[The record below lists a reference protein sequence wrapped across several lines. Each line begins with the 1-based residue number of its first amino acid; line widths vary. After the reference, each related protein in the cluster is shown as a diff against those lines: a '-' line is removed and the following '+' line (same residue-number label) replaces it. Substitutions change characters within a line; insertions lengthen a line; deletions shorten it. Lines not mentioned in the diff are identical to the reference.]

1 VAEEPIAPRND
12 DLEPPA
18 AYPRVRFVALLLIV
32 VVLLL
37 SIGIAQRRYSPTSE
51 SSSFSE
57 KALQADIAMK
67 MSYAYQRWF
76 PAVPEGATQ
85 NRIGVFADTQ
95 KRSAVAW
102 YTQVVRE
109 NPSADHIRRLVI
121 LEGSSAVPLG
131 IERMEEM
138 GRSRPRLASEAVM
151 WRTIYSSAD
160 SLAPAQVTAYASRI
174 RGLELGWY
182 EHLALADLYGRAGLS
197 DRAGQEREKA
207 EQTAVWTVTAFIGVV
222 ALIII
227 LGATGTILM
236 ILYVVAKRSR
246 RSAVQDADY
255 GQPPHVRSFVAGYLL
270 EAFVVYLAIVIG
282 TQIAAAAVLVTGK
295 PVNSNGAEGEIVL
308 TVVVYVLS
316 GVFSLLYLRWRLRMA
331 GWSWAAVGLTSR
343 NLGADIGW
351 GIAGYASALPLVLV
365 AGLMSRALSRYI
377 ETPSNPVVPMFVESN
392 TLFERAI
399 LLVLVAVA
407 APFFEEL
414 FFRGVLYHSFRA
426 AWGVVMGILSSAVV
440 FGLVHP
446 LPLDFLPIF
455 ALGSVF
461 ATLVYERG
469 SLLPAMIAHS
479 LNNTAAFAVLLILMG
494 S

>member
-1 VAEEPIAPRND
+1 MEEEPIAPRTD
-12 DLEPPA
+12 DLEPHVG
-18 AYPRVRFVALLLIV
+18 YPRVRFVVLLIIIAALLIA
-32 VVLLL
+32 
-37 SIGIAQRRYSPTSE
+37 IGIAQRRYSPTSGE
-51 SSSFSE
+51 SSFSE
-57 KALQADIAMK
+57 KTLQADIAMK

-76 PAVPEGATQ
+76 AAVPEGAAQ
-85 NRIGVFADTQ
+85 NRIGVFAETQ

-102 YTQVVRE
+102 YAQVVRE

-121 LEGSSAVPLG
+121 LESSSAVPLG

-138 GRSRPRLASEAVM
+138 GRSRPKLASEAVM
-151 WRTIYSSAD
+151 WRNIYSSTD
-160 SLAPAQVTAYASRI
+160 SLAPAQVAAYESRI
-174 RGLELGWY
+174 RSLKLGWY
-182 EHLALADLYGRAGLS
+182 EHLALADLYGRARLW
-197 DRAGQEREKA
+197 DRAAQEREKA
-207 EQTAVWTVTAFIGVV
+207 EQAAVRTVVAFIGVV

-227 LGATGTILM
+227 LGCTGTILM
-236 ILYVVAKRSR
+236 VLYVIAKRSR
-246 RSAVQDADY
+246 RSSAQDADS

-270 EAFVVYLAIVIG
+270 EAFVVYLALVIG

-295 PVNSNGAEGEIVL
+295 PVNSNGAEGEIIL
-308 TVVVYVLS
+308 TVIVYVLS
-316 GVFSLLYLRWRLRMA
+316 GVLSLFYLGWRLRRA
-331 GWSWAAVGLTSR
+331 GWSWASVGLTSR
-343 NLGADIGW
+343 NPVGDIGW
-351 GIAGYASALPLVLV
+351 GIAGYAAALPLVLI
-365 AGLMSRALSRYI
+365 AGLISRALSRYI

-392 TLFERAI
+392 TALERAL
-399 LLVLVAVA
+399 LLVLVAVV

-414 FFRGVLYHSFRA
+414 FFRGVLFHSFRA

-469 SLLPAMIAHS
+469 SLLPSMIAHG